1 MLPLCALAFGT
12 DIMKNQSGAGKERH
26 RENQYAAVAKEG
38 LRQQKDNRIC
48 DRIQK
53 PIIFPWKEY
62 GVEHNGV

>member
-1 MLPLCALAFGT
+1 
-12 DIMKNQSGAGKERH
+12 MKNQSGAGKERH